1 MGSSCRSLWSRRSC
15 AAIGMFDV
23 IMVSGIGEDAISAV
37 SLVDFIN
44 QLINSVL
51 TALSTGGVIVCS
63 QYVGRKNLDA
73 AKEAVQHLVLIVVL
87 AWDSPYGSGLSRKP
101 ADTWGCSTALWKR
114 A

>member
-44 QLINSVL
+44 QLISSVL
-51 TALSTGGVIVCS
+51 TALSTGGYCVFLVRAEES
-63 QYVGRKNLDA
+63 GRGKGGCAASGADRGALAGTALMAVALAGNL
-73 AKEAVQHLVLIVVL
+73 LIL
-87 AWDSPYGSGLSRKP
+87 
-101 ADTWGCSTALWKR
+101 GCSTALWKR